1 MTVQSSSTSASGGLQ
16 RGLSATFHA
25 GSQVWVPVEAAA
37 RTGANDKRRAVHWR
51 RGVVQ
56 VVHKQADGEP
66 LVDVM
71 TEEGQELAGLPAGD
85 CCLQNER
92 DDTVDDL
99 VKSDFLHEPGIL
111 HTLRVRYSLDSIY
124 TYSGNILIA
133 ANPHKRLRQ
142 LYGSRM
148 MAQYRGVP
156 LGELSPHVYAIAEQ
170 AYAAMMMD
178 EQRQAILISG
188 ESGAGKTESA
198 KMVMQY
204 LAHRAMP
211 AHLPQHVAGGHSLAR
226 TSSNG
231 QAAAASVTNGLETAP
246 IEEQVLESNP
256 LLEAFGNAKTSRND
270 NSSRFG
276 KFVEID
282 FDASGRVS
290 GASIATYLLERSRV
304 VSIKA
309 PERSYHIFYQLC
321 AGASEEQRQEL
332 GLAGGA
338 PSFRYLNCSDVY
350 TLTDVDDAEEFRHTL
365 EAMRIVGLQQR
376 HVDVV
381 LRTVAGVLHLGNV
394 DFTINSS
401 DEAAVAGPDSLAAL
415 ETAARLLG
423 VSDVG
428 LEAALT
434 TRAIDARGERIVKKL
449 DAVAAAESRDALA
462 KTLYA
467 RLFDW
472 LVAAINKKIG
482 SLGSGSRAGN
492 GNGNA
497 RRIGILDIYGF
508 ESFDIN
514 SFEQLCINL
523 ANERLQQQFNAH
535 VFKGEQEEYAR
546 EGIAWSYIDFVDN
559 QDCLDLL
566 EGGSAPN
573 SLGVFPLID
582 EACRLPRATYQDL
595 AHTLRT
601 RLAGQPRFAA
611 PKRAQHAFAVDHY
624 AGEVVYSTEQ
634 LMDKNKD
641 FVVAEHVHLLGSSSV
656 TIIRE
661 LFAADAA
668 AAATGGA
675 AADSLISS
683 AASELPSPKK
693 VDVTKAGRKSAFM
706 LSSVGARFR
715 RQLAGLMS
723 TLSQCQPHYIRC
735 VKPNPESRPGN
746 LVPEYVLEQL
756 RAGGVLEAVRI
767 ACAGFPTRKP
777 FMHFAQRYAL
787 LLPEA
792 PANGRAAPS
801 RPASA
806 ASAASERSNGTGG
819 GAVPLTP
826 SGFVDWFALNETQTA
841 DLARRILYASQLEG
855 WQMGKS
861 CVFLRAG
868 QLAQLEGAR
877 GRRLSV
883 AAVRIQ
889 AAWRGMEA
897 RRLLRRSRAAAIAIQ
912 AAWRGHEA
920 RRRAQQLWE
929 ERAAA
934 RLQAAWRMH
943 RLRSAFLLHRRTRAA
958 TTIQSYVR
966 MQQQRRRFLRD
977 TELGKKQAARAAEE
991 ARRIAAAVTIQAAVR
1006 RRLAQKQ
1013 AARLRREAQ
1022 KLRDLQAARDSLAGQ
1037 VEDLGQQ
1044 LAAAL
1049 QRAERAEGE
1058 AANLKAQVASLS
1070 SELQAAQLEA
1080 RAAQAAAAEAAAAT
1094 AASATAAD
1102 AARTAAAAE
1111 LEAAHRRTAGALQSE
1126 IEVLRQQ
1133 YAAADAARQQREDEV
1148 RELQLQVKTKREQME
1163 ALLATTNKKDKEN
1176 AELWKQVTAAE
1187 ALLQR
1192 ELADKDAALAAME
1205 AAAAEAAA
1213 GAELRLQEARQ
1224 QAASQEAAAQ
1234 ADVAAAQQAVEAARS
1249 QAAAA
1254 MAAAQQAQQAALRE
1268 AEEKNA
1274 HLAARVVALDSRTQR
1289 LEADLRAA
1297 TTREQQLQEELQ
1309 AAKRAAMALQ
1319 RSPSKIAALPI
1330 TPCTL
1335 SGQFEAAGGIPA
1347 VQPGVQ
1353 APPSPATSLS
1363 LDRSS
1368 AVEVLRSAA
1377 VQRRL
1382 QVVQVPLAAAG
1393 PSLRIP
1399 LSSWLLC
1406 ESLIGW
1412 AKVWGQPEIDN
1423 AADML
1428 QRAIVEA
1435 AAGGGLHAQA
1445 YWLACSLAA
1454 GGLLKARTFGLPY
1467 GSKLFRLG
1475 NSLVNFTAVHE
1486 ALGDS
1491 VADML
1496 PVNVGVLLSE
1506 DAKRT
1511 ARRRGP
1517 GQEISPSRE
1526 GSPWRAL
1533 LGGVGNVLEVLR
1545 AEGVPAPTVRG
1556 VAWAC
1561 LRYIDGELLNALLLR
1576 RDCCSVSAAKALM
1589 AGLAELRDWVAYED
1603 KEAVCGPD
1611 EAEAALERITQAAR
1625 YLVQGKDDCVR
1636 KAYRGV
1642 DIAADLMRTCPALS
1656 LPQVYKLTE
1665 HQHDDWIVGASSGR
1679 DSMAL
1684 LETLQRLMAAST
1696 SGELPGEEL
1705 DLLADPREAFV
1716 LQPRALTEGARCF
1729 VQASPQIA
1737 LTVGGATPA
1746 RPAAAPGVPGTP
1758 ATPEAAGVT
1767 SPLRAGALSAGPRLP
1782 NGSLP
1787 AAAATPASPL
1797 TAAPAILSQGALFDK
1812 IRQACLAVG
1821 LPDELELPEFEFLRA
1836 E

>member
-1 MTVQSSSTSASGGLQ
+1 MTVQTSSDAGLGGLQ

-25 GSQVWVPVEAAA
+25 GSQVWVPVEAPGRSSAK
-37 RTGANDKRRAVHWR
+37 DKRRVVHWR

-56 VVHKQADGEP
+56 AVHKQADGEP
-66 LVDVM
+66 LVDVV
-71 TEEGQELAGLPAGD
+71 TEEGQEVAGLPAGD

-142 LYGSRM
+142 LYGPRM

-211 AHLPQHVAGGHSLAR
+211 AHLPQHLTGGGGLPR

-231 QAAAASVTNGLETAP
+231 QATAASATNGVESAP

-321 AGASEEQRQEL
+321 AGASDEQRQEL

-338 PSFRYLNCSDVY
+338 ASFRYLNRSDVY

-376 HVDVV
+376 HVDAV

-394 DFTINSS
+394 DFAMNSR
-401 DEAAVAGPDSLAAL
+401 DEAQVAGADSVAAL
-415 ETAARLLG
+415 EAAARLLG

-434 TRAIDARGERIVKKL
+434 TRAIDARGERIVKRL

-482 SLGSGSRAGN
+482 SLGSGSRSGN
-492 GNGNA
+492 GSGNA

-508 ESFDIN
+508 ESFEIN

-582 EACRLPRATYQDL
+582 EACRLPRATFQDL

-601 RLAGQPRFAA
+601 RLAGLPRFGA
-611 PKRAQHAFAVDHY
+611 PRRAQHAFAVDHY
-624 AGEVVYSTEQ
+624 AGEVVYSTEH

-641 FVVAEHVHLLGSSSV
+641 FVVAEHAHLLGSSSV

-668 AAATGGA
+668 AAAAGGA
-675 AADSLISS
+675 AADSLTSS

-693 VDVTKAGRKSAFM
+693 DVKAGRKSAFM

-735 VKPNPESRPGN
+735 VKPNPESRPGS

-792 PANGRAAPS
+792 PSNGKMSSS
-801 RPASA
+801 RPG
-806 ASAASERSNGTGG
+806 SAASERSNGTGT
-819 GAVPLTP
+819 ASALPLTP
-826 SGFVDWFALNETQTA
+826 SGFIDWFAVTEGQSA
-841 DLARRILYASQLEG
+841 DLAKRILYASQLDG
-855 WQMGKS
+855 WQLGKTR
-861 CVFLRAG
+861 VFLRAG

-877 GRRLSV
+877 GRRLTV
-883 AAVRIQ
+883 AAVYIQ
-889 AAWRGMEA
+889 AAWRGMAA
-897 RRLLRRSRAAAIAIQ
+897 RQLLRCSRAAATAIQ
-912 AAWRGHEA
+912 AAWRGHEG
-920 RRRAQQLWE
+920 RRHTQRLRE
-929 ERAAA
+929 DRAAT
-934 RLQAAWRMH
+934 RLQAAYRVH
-943 RLRSAFLLHRRTRAA
+943 RQRSAFLLQRRTRAA

-966 MQQQRRRFLRD
+966 MHQQRCRFQRD

-991 ARRIAAAVTIQAAVR
+991 ARRSAAAITIQAAVR

-1013 AARLRREAQ
+1013 ATRLRREAQ
-1022 KLRDLQAARDSLAGQ
+1022 KLRDLEAARDG
-1037 VEDLGQQ
+1037 
-1044 LAAAL
+1044 LAARVEELRQELATAL

-1058 AANLKAQVASLS
+1058 AANLKAQVASLT
-1070 SELQAAQLEA
+1070 SELQAAQLQA
-1080 RAAQAAAAEAAAAT
+1080 RTAQAAAVEAAAAT

-1102 AARTAAAAE
+1102 AARVAAATE
-1111 LEAAHRRTAGALQSE
+1111 LEAAHRRTAEALQSE

-1148 RELQLQVKTKREQME
+1148 RELQLQVKSTRQQIE
-1163 ALLATTNKKDKEN
+1163 AHVSNIKKKGDEN
-1176 AELWKQVTAAE
+1176 VELWKQVTAVEAE
-1187 ALLQR
+1187 FQQ
-1192 ELADKDAALAAME
+1192 ELAKRDAALAAME
-1205 AAAAEAAA
+1205 AAAAEAAT
-1213 GAELRLQEARQ
+1213 GAELERQ
-1224 QAASQEAAAQ
+1224 QLQQQLASQEAAAHAQ
-1234 ADVAAAQQAVEAARS
+1234 LAAAQHEAQEARS

-1254 MAAAQQAQQAALRE
+1254 MAAAQQVQETALRE
-1268 AEEKNA
+1268 AKEKNA

-1289 LEADLRAA
+1289 LEADLRSAA
-1297 TTREQQLQEELQ
+1297 TREQQLQEQLQ
-1309 AAKRAAMALQ
+1309 AAQRAAAALQ
-1319 RSPSKIAALPI
+1319 RSPSKIGALPI
-1330 TPCTL
+1330 TPRTL
-1335 SGQFEAAGGIPA
+1335 SGQLDAAGIPA
-1347 VQPGVQ
+1347 KPSAATQ

-1363 LDRSS
+1363 LDRCS
-1368 AVEVLRSAA
+1368 AVEALSSAA

-1382 QVVQVPLAAAG
+1382 QVVQVPLSATG

-1412 AKVWGQPEIDN
+1412 AKVWGQPEIDM

-1435 AAGGGLHAQA
+1435 ADAGGLHAQA
-1445 YWLACSLAA
+1445 YWLTCSLAA

-1496 PVNVGVLLSE
+1496 PVNVAVLLSE

-1517 GQEISPSRE
+1517 GEISPSRE

-1589 AGLAELRDWVAYED
+1589 AGLAELHDWVDYED
-1603 KEAVCGPD
+1603 REWVCRPE

-1625 YLVQGKDDCVR
+1625 YLVQGKEDCVR
-1636 KAYRGV
+1636 KAQRGV

-1679 DSMAL
+1679 ESMAL
-1684 LETLQRLMAAST
+1684 LETLRRLMAAST
-1696 SGELPGEEL
+1696 NGELPGEEL

-1746 RPAAAPGVPGTP
+1746 RAGGTP
-1758 ATPEAAGVT
+1758 ATPATPASAGGA
-1767 SPLRAGALSAGPRLP
+1767 SPLRAGALLAGPRLP
-1782 NGSLP
+1782 DGSLP
-1787 AAAATPASPL
+1787 AAAAVPASPM
-1797 TAAPAILSQGALFDK
+1797 TAPAVLSQGALFDK
-1812 IRQACLAVG
+1812 IRQACLATG
-1821 LPDELELPEFEFLRA
+1821 LPSELDRPEFEFLQA